1 MAYGLEMLRKAGSAF
16 MDFDKKYADA
26 VYRPGMDRVTTNTQ
40 AIPFS
45 DFVGGG
51 IDVRDEAGIKVPGLA
66 TGGSRIDAFNQV
78 MADAPYIAANAGVR
92 YGLPA
97 AGVTIAGK
105 ALYDMTAAFGNGA
118 DYPEQG
124 QLPLQ

>member
-1 MAYGLEMLRKAGSAF
+1 MMAYGREMLRKAGSAF
-16 MDFDKKYADA
+16 MDFDRAYADA
-26 VYRPGMDRVTTNTQ
+26 VHRPGMDRVTTNTQ

-51 IDVRDEAGIKVPGLA
+51 INVKDEGGIGIPGLA
-66 TGGSRIDAFNQV
+66 TGGPRIDAINQF

-97 AGVTIAGK
+97 AGITLAGK
-105 ALYDMTAAFGNGA
+105 GLYDMTAMFGNGA

-124 QLPLQ
+124 QLPL